1 MFKNYFAIAFRNF
14 RKHRL
19 FSLIN
24 MAGLAIGISAALVI
38 YLIVQHELNY
48 DRFHANRNRIYRVV
62 STISFPDMVMNNSG
76 VPVPTV
82 DASRT
87 ELTGIEDIT
96 HFITAGTMKV
106 AVPVAGAD
114 NPVVFKKQEDII
126 FADNRYFNFI
136 KYKWLAGSPVTALQA
151 PSSIVLTSSR
161 AHSYF
166 GDTDAGQLIGRTILY
181 DDSIRATVTGVV
193 QDLAGVTD
201 FNFREFL
208 SRATIETNPGL
219 QRRWSW
225 DSWGSINSASQMLV
239 LLKSGVK
246 AASIEKSLAQLRER
260 KREKNPQAESNEKD
274 IISNS
279 LQPLADIHFNS
290 KFDAFG
296 QRQGHKPTLYGLLAV
311 GGFLLLLGCINFVNL
326 TTAQSSNRAKE
337 IGIRK
342 TMGSTVRQLM
352 AQFLS
357 ETFLLTFAATLLS
370 VALAPW
376 LLHIFRDFIPPG
388 VSFTTLNQPHVWLFL
403 LLLVVVVTLFAG
415 LYPAWVLTRFK
426 PVTVLKNQAYSGT
439 SQTRKAWLRKV
450 LTVTQFV
457 IAQFLLI
464 AVLVVSKQVH
474 YSLNKDLGYSKEA
487 IVSTYVPWNFFSE
500 KRDDRRFTLY
510 NELKTLPGIERIS
523 LAGNSPAS
531 NSTSSSTFT
540 FKNGDKK
547 VETMVELKKA
557 DTGYF
562 ALYNMKL
569 LAGRNLLQSD
579 TTKEYIINETY
590 AHVLGFKNPADAVGH
605 SFGDDGKGFP
615 IVGVVG
621 DFHTKS
627 LHEPIK
633 PLAYSSAM
641 NDCYQIHL
649 ALDKHQSPAEWKKTI
664 AAVEAKFKAIFPD
677 EDFQY
682 DFFDQQIAN
691 FYKTEQDIARLL
703 KWATAL
709 CVFISCLG
717 LLGLVIYV
725 TNARTK
731 EIGVR
736 KVLGASVLQLV
747 RLISRDFLALVLVA
761 FILVVPLAWWAMSNW
776 LQDFAYRT
784 SISWWIFAV
793 TGLGM
798 LLIAICILAAR
809 TIKAAMVNPVKS
821 LRTE

>member
-1 MFKNYFAIAFRNF
+1 MFRNYLAIAFRNF

-19 FSLIN
+19 FSVIN

-48 DRFHANRNRIYRVV
+48 DRFHANRDRIYRVV

-76 VPVPTV
+76 VPVPTA
-82 DASRT
+82 DATRA
-87 ELTGIEDIT
+87 ELTGIEDLT
-96 HFITAGTMKV
+96 HFITAGNMKV
-106 AVPVAGAD
+106 AIPVAGAD
-114 NPVVFKKQEDII
+114 NPTIYKKQEDII

-136 KYKWLAGSPVTALQA
+136 HYKWLAGSPVTALQA
-151 PSSIVLTSSR
+151 PAAIVLTASR

-166 GDTDAGQLIGRTILY
+166 GDTAPAQLIGRTIFY

-193 QDLAGVTD
+193 EDLSGITD
-201 FNFREFL
+201 FTFREFL
-208 SRATIETNPGL
+208 SRATIESNPGL
-219 QRRWSW
+219 KSRWSW
-225 DSWGSINSASQMLV
+225 ESWGSINSASQMLV
-239 LLKSGVK
+239 LLKPGVK
-246 AASIEKSLAQLRER
+246 SAAIEKSMAQLRER
-260 KREKNPQAESNEKD
+260 KREKNPLNKD
-274 IISNS
+274 NDKDVISNS
-279 LQPLADIHFNS
+279 LQPLADIHFNN

-326 TTAQSSNRAKE
+326 TTAQSSTRAKE

-342 TMGSTVRQLM
+342 TMGSTIRQLM
-352 AQFLS
+352 GQFLS

-370 VALAPW
+370 VAITPW
-376 LLHIFRDFIPPG
+376 LLHIFGNFIPPG
-388 VSFTTLNQPHVWLFL
+388 VSFGSLNQPHVWLFL
-403 LLLVVVVTLFAG
+403 LLLIIIVTLFAG

-464 AVLVVSKQVH
+464 AVLVVSKQIH
-474 YSLNKDLGYSKEA
+474 YSLNKDLGYSKDA
-487 IVSTYVPWNFFSE
+487 IVSVSVPWNFFSE

-510 NELKTLPGIERIS
+510 NELKTLPGIEKIS
-523 LAGNSPAS
+523 LAGSSPAS
-531 NSTSSSTFT
+531 TSTNSSTFT
-540 FKNGDKK
+540 FKNGDRKI
-547 VETMVELKKA
+547 ESMVELKRA

-562 ALYNMKL
+562 SLYNMKL

-605 SFGDDGKGFP
+605 SFGDDGKGYP

-649 ALDKHQSPAEWKKTI
+649 ALDKRQSPTDWKKTM
-664 AAVEAKFKAIFPD
+664 ATVETKFKAIFPD
-677 EDFQY
+677 EDFEY
-682 DFFDQQIAN
+682 NFFDEQIAN

-709 CVFISCLG
+709 CIFISCLG

-747 RLISRDFLALVLVA
+747 RLISRDFLLLVLVA
-761 FILVVPLAWWAMSNW
+761 FIVVTPLAWWAMTNW

-793 TGLGM
+793 TGVGM
-798 LLIAICILAAR
+798 VLIAICILAAR
-809 TIKAAMVNPVKS
+809 TIKAAMVNPVNS

>member
-1 MFKNYFAIAFRNF
+1 MLKNYFAVAFRNF

-38 YLIVQHELNY
+38 YLIAQHELNY
-48 DRFHANRNRIYRVV
+48 DRFHANRDRLYRVV

-76 VPVPTV
+76 VAVPTV
-82 DASRT
+82 DATRA
-87 ELTGIEDIT
+87 ELTGIEDVT
-96 HFITAGTMKV
+96 HFITTGTMKV
-106 AVPVAGAD
+106 AVPVPGTD
-114 NPVVFKKQEDII
+114 NPVVYKKQSDIV
-126 FADNRYFNFI
+126 FADNHYFNFI
-136 KYKWLAGSPVTALQA
+136 KYKWLAGSAVSSLQA
-151 PSSIVLTSSR
+151 PGSIVLTASR

-166 GDTDAGQLIGRTILY
+166 GDTAPAQLIGRTVFY
-181 DDSIRATVTGVV
+181 DDTIHATITGVV
-193 QDLAGVTD
+193 EDLAGVTD
-201 FNFREFL
+201 FTFREFL
-208 SRATIETNPGL
+208 SRATIESNAGL
-219 QRRWSW
+219 KRRWSW

-239 LLKSGVK
+239 LLKPGVK
-246 AASIEKSLAQLRER
+246 TAAIEKSLAELRER
-260 KREKNPQAESNEKD
+260 KRERDPSGKGEDKD
-274 IISNS
+274 FTRNS
-279 LQPLADIHFNS
+279 LQPISDIHFNN
-290 KFDAFG
+290 KYDTFG

-326 TTAQSSNRAKE
+326 TTAQSSTRARE

-342 TMGSTVRQLM
+342 TMGSSVRQLM
-352 AQFLS
+352 SQFLS
-357 ETFLLTFAATLLS
+357 ETFLLTLAATLLS
-370 VALAPW
+370 IALAPW
-376 LLHIFRDFIPPG
+376 LLHIFSDFIPPG
-388 VSFTTLNQPHVWLFL
+388 VSFSSLNQPHVWLFL
-403 LLLVVVVTLFAG
+403 LLLVVIVTLFAG

-450 LTVTQFV
+450 LTITQFV

-464 AVLVVSKQVH
+464 AMLVVSKQIH
-474 YSLNKDLGYSKEA
+474 YSLNKDLGYSKDA
-487 IVSTYVPWNFFSE
+487 IVSVHTPWNFFSA

-510 NELKTLPGIERIS
+510 NDLKALPGIEKIS
-523 LAGNSPAS
+523 LAGSSPAS

-540 FKNGDKK
+540 FKNGDRKI
-547 VETMVELKKA
+547 ETMVELKKA
-557 DTGYF
+557 DTSYF
-562 ALYNMKL
+562 SLYNMKL

-615 IVGVVG
+615 IVGVVA

-641 NDCYQIHL
+641 NDCYEIHL
-649 ALDKHQSPAEWKKTI
+649 SLDKNQQPADWKKTLT
-664 AAVEAKFKAIFPD
+664 AVETKFKALFPD
-677 EDFQY
+677 DDFESN
-682 DFFDQQIAN
+682 FFDQQIAN

-709 CVFISCLG
+709 CIFISCLG

-747 RLISRDFLALVLVA
+747 RLISRDFLVLVLVA
-761 FILVVPLAWWAMSNW
+761 FIVVVPLAWWAMSSW

-798 LLIAICILAAR
+798 LLIAISILAAR
-809 TIKAAMVNPVKS
+809 TIKAAMVNPVNS